1 MIGDGHCVVVE
12 TYAPEFVGL
21 CAPAV
26 VFVEL
31 CALVA
36 AVESVAPAVGIEDVF
51 AVAVVAAVDVAVVAV
66 VDDVLAAG
74 SGDAFVVAVA
84 AVADVIVDF
93 VETVAVAVLF
103 ARHSEQTGPG

>member
-1 MIGDGHCVVVE
+1 MIADGHCVVVE
-12 TYAPEFVGL
+12 TYAPAFVEL

-31 CALVA
+31 GALVA
-36 AVESVAPAVGIEDVF
+36 AVESVAPVVGIEDVF
-51 AVAVVAAVDVAVVAV
+51 AVVVVAV
-66 VDDVLAAG
+66 DDAVVDNALAAG

>member
-1 MIGDGHCVVVE
+1 MIADGHCVVVE
-12 TYAPEFVGL
+12 TYAPAFVEL

-31 CALVA
+31 GALVA
-36 AVESVAPAVGIEDVF
+36 AVESVAPVVGIEDVF
-51 AVAVVAAVDVAVVAV
+51 AVDVAV

-74 SGDAFVVAVA
+74 SEDAFVVAVE

-93 VETVAVAVLF
+93 VGTVAVVGLF
-103 ARHSEQTGPG
+103 APHFGQTEPEK

>member
-1 MIGDGHCVVVE
+1 MIADGHCVVVE
-12 TYAPEFVGL
+12 TYAPAFVEL

-36 AVESVAPAVGIEDVF
+36 AVESVAPVVGIEDVF
-51 AVAVVAAVDVAVVAV
+51 AVVVAVDVAV

-74 SGDAFVVAVA
+74 SGDAFVVAAV
-84 AVADVIVDF
+84 AVADVIVDS
-93 VETVAVAVLF
+93 VGTVAVAGLF
-103 ARHSEQTGPG
+103 ARHFGLTESK